1 MHFQT
6 CEDMIHANVHVTLG
20 GAGGSVCAD
29 VDAQLKSQYGLSDSD
44 IVDFSSVGGWMGGW
58 LVWLV

>member
-1 MHFQT
+1 
-6 CEDMIHANVHVTLG
+6 MIHANVHVTLG